1 MSFCLFLCVL
11 SFWSRNLSV
20 QQQVTKKNRMMKYQQ
35 DPPDSYKASYS
46 CEFHACTKLHEMCT
60 KLRIARRRNSC
71 VFGSITSRVHE
82 IARQYCDMWV
92 ISQAMCTKLH
102 DIMSA
107 PCRHGSHFLE
117 IQSGQIVEFHAHE
130 IARNRFWDIIEFH
143 RNHCFSLF
151 WLIMDRNPGFPGTSH
166 FCLHFPRFFVFRR
179 KKR

>member
-1 MSFCLFLCVL
+1 
-11 SFWSRNLSV
+11 
-20 QQQVTKKNRMMKYQQ
+20 MKYQQ

-60 KLRIARRRNSC
+60 KLRIARRMNSC

-130 IARNRFWDIIEFH
+130 IARNRFWNIIEFH
-143 RNHCFSLF
+143 WNHYVFEIV
-151 WLIMDRNPGFPGTSH
+151 LIDYEQKADILGNLELLGYF
-166 FCLHFPRFFVFRR
+166 FCLFDFSDKT
-179 KKR
+179 KKRER

>member
-1 MSFCLFLCVL
+1 MRSTALYEFLFVFVRFVVL
-11 SFWSRNLSV
+11 KPKSECSAANQTTNL
-20 QQQVTKKNRMMKYQQ
+20 RMMKYQQ

-60 KLRIARRRNSC
+60 KLRIAPRRNSC

-143 RNHCFSLF
+143 RKMWAVRAHG
-151 WLIMDRNPGFPGTSH
+151 NPCPSKIHKNTW
-166 FCLHFPRFFVFRR
+166 
-179 KKR
+179 K